1 MREVARH
8 LRYIYVLPAAVDAAR
23 CGERRCML
31 TDDCDSFR
39 QRSTSVAMPGEQE
52 PFQLRNDKRTTGATL
67 LAVATIWK
75 NYSSSRD
82 EVVTSA

>member
-1 MREVARH
+1 
-8 LRYIYVLPAAVDAAR
+8 
-23 CGERRCML
+23 ML

-52 PFQLRNDKRTTGATL
+52 PFQLRNDKRANSATL
-67 LAVATIWK
+67 LAAATIWK
-75 NYSSSRD
+75 NYSGTRD